1 MKKLSRSRTLWFS
14 LALVIFGVIFDNF
27 SYVQDL
33 IDPRY
38 YGILFIITGIITAIL
53 RFVTTMPLD
62 DKK

>member
-1 MKKLSRSRTLWFS
+1 VKRLSRSRTLWFS
-14 LALVIFGVIFDNF
+14 FALVIFGVVFDNF

-38 YGILFIITGIITAIL
+38 YGILFITIGIITAVL
-53 RFVTTMPLD
+53 RFLTTMPLD